1 MGYYPSSGDEM
12 LTEDSPSGTGFL
24 ANLQKEGEAAT
35 GAASKA
41 GIRVVHLRIPS
52 VIGGNAVRS
61 AGFQVGDGPQWMSWV
76 GISCLPV
83 GAYSQLSSLPQA
95 TGFVSPNLEMLSG
108 IRRSAWA
115 MKHFRQLLRKLPPS
129 GSEKGRTPM
138 ELKKLFIMRNKHMK
152 QPAKNRRIT
161 GEVGVRVLAQSAST
175 RTSLTAGFV
184 FGRPECVTIFFVSRQ
199 VK

>member
-1 MGYYPSSGDEM
+1 
-12 LTEDSPSGTGFL
+12 
-24 ANLQKEGEAAT
+24 
-35 GAASKA
+35 
-41 GIRVVHLRIPS
+41 
-52 VIGGNAVRS
+52 
-61 AGFQVGDGPQWMSWV
+61 
-76 GISCLPV
+76 
-83 GAYSQLSSLPQA
+83 
-95 TGFVSPNLEMLSG
+95 
-108 IRRSAWA
+108 
-115 MKHFRQLLRKLPPS
+115 
-129 GSEKGRTPM
+129 M